1 MRLSATSGVW
11 SGVHQKVVMGPTLYA
26 ESKKTGVMFRTAELD
41 RADDITFRSL
51 EAAANVEKIQHFY
64 CKDVLYILLMILAFQ
79 I

>member
-41 RADDITFRSL
+41 RADDMTFRSL
-51 EAAANVEKIQHFY
+51 EAAANVEKIQHF
-64 CKDVLYILLMILAFQ
+64 
-79 I
+79 